1 MWRYPNGSKAQPRSN
16 SAQRRA
22 VLSSALLKVHRM
34 ASDAETLHQSAVQ
47 KLAEFARLGYPR
59 GLLRQQCSKMAT
71 MQRTYEWIRVRDNV
85 MTWFRDLD

>member
-1 MWRYPNGSKAQPRSN
+1 MVIPTVRIFE
-16 SAQRRA
+16 SATPFEQRRA

-59 GLLRQQCSKMAT
+59 GLLRQQCSKMAAT
-71 MQRTYEWIRVRDNV
+71 QGTFTTVDSMVDS
-85 MTWFRDLD
+85 